1 MTASVRIAAAQ
12 YPIGEPDSFASW
24 QAKVGQWVGDAAA
37 QGAQLLVFPE
47 YAAMELAA
55 IDSSTASDL
64 HASLRAVVALGPRI
78 DAHYADLARQFGV
91 VLLGGTR
98 PFGQDDGQI
107 VNRATLYMPDG
118 QTAYQDKIM
127 MTRFER
133 ESWDI

>member
-55 IDSSTASDL
+55 IDKATASDL

-78 DAHYADLARQFGV
+78 DAIMRISPGNLGSPCSAEPVPLAKTMGR
-91 VLLGGTR
+91 L
-98 PFGQDDGQI
+98 
-107 VNRATLYMPDG
+107 
-118 QTAYQDKIM
+118 
-127 MTRFER
+127 
-133 ESWDI
+133 